1 MILPRL
7 VLGTARIAGGID
19 ERRGIALVR
28 SALDAGITHIDT
40 APSYGLG
47 TAEIVVGKAIVG
59 FGRVGVTTKLGS
71 HRPGQA
77 WLRTALRRIK
87 RGIATAETIAASLPP
102 PRIAGPSGND
112 FALAAMAR
120 SFALS
125 RDRLGRIDV
134 LLLHDVSAP
143 EVTKAVLTELLALAG
158 TVEATPGYAGYAQ
171 WDAALDAA
179 FPAEAIAQCAPD
191 PRWLSSGAAV
201 QSTRPLWL
209 HSVVKTGLALAASDP
224 QFAIAL
230 DRAAAMV
237 EARDLPTARLAA
249 LYALA
254 ARRVPDARL
263 LVTSSH
269 RDRLD
274 GLLAAIAGID
284 RGNQVD
290 EIAALFAP
298 QAG

>member
-19 ERRGIALVR
+19 EQRGIALVR
-28 SALDAGITHIDT
+28 SALDSGITHIDT
-40 APSYGLG
+40 APSYGMG
-47 TAEIVVGKAIVG
+47 TAEIVVGKAITG
-59 FGRVGVTTKLGS
+59 FGQVGVTTKLGS

-87 RGIATAETIAASLPP
+87 RGFGAPDAMTANLPP

-112 FALAAMAR
+112 FAPAAMAR
-120 SFALS
+120 SLALS
-125 RDRLGRIDV
+125 CERLGRIDV
-134 LLLHDVSAP
+134 LLLHDISAP
-143 EVTKAVLTELLALAG
+143 EVTEPVLAELQALAG
-158 TVEATPGYAGYAQ
+158 QIKATAGYAAYAR

-191 PRWLSSGAAV
+191 PRWLSGGAAV
-201 QSTRPLWL
+201 LPTRPLWL

-237 EARDLPTARLAA
+237 EARDLQTGRLAA

-254 ARRVPDARL
+254 AGRVPAARL
-263 LVTSSH
+263 LITSSH

-274 GLLAAIAGID
+274 SLLAAIAGID
-284 RGNQVD
+284 RGNRAD
-290 EIAALFAP
+290 EIAALFAA